1 MVIGALVAFYLSIAW
16 VQHRFPFSQP
26 VQAYIIRFEQVNGLL
41 TGDPVLWRGVPVG
54 QVTKIVPQNDGVR
67 VYISLEQEVPF
78 QTNARAELQV
88 KELMGSKQIALF
100 PGDSGKELKAG
111 SEFPGESSLDFT
123 SSFREAGMVFNQ
135 FSPELLKGLGG
146 LGDTLAAILRTWTA
160 ALPPD
165 RVSHILDETE
175 TALVRVN
182 HLTAIA
188 ENRALLIKSDSLLV
202 AVKALIQKGNQ
213 TTDNV
218 NHLLVSADTLI
229 AGVSPRL
236 AKLDKIANETEALI
250 RTLKNSPAVEMVQD
264 EEFLSDLQTTLSNL
278 NGVLEQIQQEKIY
291 VGFGKNKHKTAQP

>member
-1 MVIGALVAFYLSIAW
+1 MAFYLSIAW